1 VKKLLVLF
9 ILSQNISV
17 VDFMKTVND
26 FFKTAED
33 ERKDLSLTE

>member
-17 VDFMKTVND
+17 VDVMKTVND
-26 FFKTAED
+26 FFKPAED